1 MSGVTSEIRQR
12 IIDAAEKLHAADPAK
27 PPKVDDVRKLA
38 KVAMGDASSV
48 MKEWRQQKLMPVKR
62 IEEEAPSEI
71 QIEARTL
78 VSQIWTT
85 AKDQSEAKLRE
96 AEARYT
102 EERAE
107 AEQLRSEL
115 SDACDSLQQQLD
127 STAEALKVETIT
139 REQEETIN
147 QALQAKVEA
156 LEKQLAKAQEAER
169 VATAKNIELDK
180 HISTQT
186 NDISRLEKELT
197 EKDEKIT
204 SLTNALEGIKL
215 KLHESEKEAF
225 RLIDKYNSE
234 VVGLEKRI
242 IEMQGQI
249 NTAESTTKQA
259 REHIQDLKGLLE
271 QQQSQKDSLQ
281 QQLDKTLK
289 ALEKTTDTKGR
300 TPTPKPQKQAGQKE
314 G

>member
-85 AKDQSEAKLRE
+85 AKDQAEAKLRE

-127 STAEALKVETIT
+127 STTEALKVETIT

>member
-85 AKDQSEAKLRE
+85 AKDQAEAKLRE

-127 STAEALKVETIT
+127 STAETLKVETIT